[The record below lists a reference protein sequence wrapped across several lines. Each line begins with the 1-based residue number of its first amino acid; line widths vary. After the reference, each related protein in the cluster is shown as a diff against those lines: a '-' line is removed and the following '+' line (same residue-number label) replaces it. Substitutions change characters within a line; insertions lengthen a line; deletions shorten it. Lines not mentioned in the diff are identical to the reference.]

1 MQNRKFNTVPKLNAL
16 LETALYV
23 KDLER
28 SVAFY
33 KKVFEFELISTSERL
48 CALSISNR
56 FVLLLFLKGGSTVA
70 AITSGGIIPPTDGD
84 GHLHLAFAIAA
95 GELENWENWLVEN
108 DIKVESKVNWERGG
122 TSIYFRDPD
131 KHLLELATPGLW
143 SIY

>member
-1 MQNRKFNTVPKLNAL
+1 MIVPKLNAL

-23 KDLER
+23 EDLER

-33 KKVFEFELISTSERL
+33 KKIFEFEPISSSERL

-56 FVLLLFLKGGSTVA
+56 YVLLLFLKGASTVA
-70 AITSGGIIPPTDGD
+70 KVTSGGVIPPTDGD
-84 GHLHLAFAIAA
+84 GQLHLAFAIAA
-95 GELENWENWLVEN
+95 DELEKWENWLVEN
-108 DIKVESKVNWERGG
+108 GIEVESKVKWTLGG

-143 SIY
+143 TIY